1 MHSKTMNIIRTVAL
15 VLALSS
21 CSAMPD
27 LAITPISA
35 DVQAGGVRETAV
47 QEDNMVKV
55 QTGDSS
61 TIKYEAEIVDQ
72 VYNDIQEYPF
82 WLVWAFAVAMG
93 IAVPSPIAAYSA
105 WSRRRE
111 LRAQIKTLTV
121 QLNRQASLT

>member
-27 LAITPISA
+27 LSITPISA

>member
-1 MHSKTMNIIRTVAL
+1 MHSKTMNIIRTAAL

-35 DVQAGGVRETAV
+35 DVQAGGVRETANK
-47 QEDNMVKV
+47 EDNMIKV

>member
-1 MHSKTMNIIRTVAL
+1 MQSQTMNIIRTAAL

-35 DVQAGGVRETAV
+35 DVQAGGYRETAV

>member
-1 MHSKTMNIIRTVAL
+1 MIAVL
-15 VLALSS
+15 VLVLSG

-27 LAITPISA
+27 LSITPISA

-82 WLVWAFAVAMG
+82 WLVWAFALAMG
-93 IAVPSPIAAYSA
+93 IALPSPIAAYSA

-111 LRAQIKTLTV
+111 LQRTIALLTE
-121 QLNRQASLT
+121 LNRRDGLT

>member
-1 MHSKTMNIIRTVAL
+1 MQSKTMNIIRTAAL

-35 DVQAGGVRETAV
+35 DVQAGGYRETAV

-61 TIKYEAEIVDQ
+61 TTKYTAETVEQ
-72 VYNDIQEYPF
+72 VYNDVENSPM
-82 WLVWAFAVAMG
+82 WLVLAFAFAMG
-93 IAVPSPIAAYSA
+93 IAIPSPTSVFCG
-105 WSRRRE
+105 WQRRRE

>member
-1 MHSKTMNIIRTVAL
+1 MHNKTMNIIRTAAL
-15 VLALSS
+15 VIALSS

-35 DVQAGGVRETAV
+35 DVQAGGHRETAV

-82 WLVWAFAVAMG
+82 WLVWAFALAMG
-93 IAVPSPIAAYSA
+93 IALPSPIASYSA
-105 WSRRRE
+105 WSRRCE
-111 LRAQIKTLTV
+111 LKETIALLTEI
-121 QLNRQASLT
+121 NKRDSLT

>member
-21 CSAMPD
+21 CSAIPD
-27 LAITPISA
+27 LSITPISA

>member
-1 MHSKTMNIIRTVAL
+1 MHSKTMNIIRTAAL

-27 LAITPISA
+27 LSITPISA
-35 DVQAGGVRETAV
+35 DVQAGGVRETANK
-47 QEDNMVKV
+47 EDNMIKV

-111 LRAQIKTLTV
+111 LKATIKLLTEV
-121 QLNRQASLT
+121 NKRNGLT

>member
-1 MHSKTMNIIRTVAL
+1 MQSKTMNIIRTAAL

-35 DVQAGGVRETAV
+35 DVQAGGYRETAV

-61 TIKYEAEIVDQ
+61 TIKYEAEKVDQ

-82 WLVWAFAVAMG
+82 WLVWAFALAMG
-93 IAVPSPIAAYSA
+93 IALPSPIAAYSA
-105 WSRRRE
+105 WGRRRE
-111 LRAQIKTLTV
+111 LQKQINTLTV
-121 QLNRQASLT
+121 QLNRQAPLT

>member
-15 VLALSS
+15 ALVLSS
-21 CSAMPD
+21 CSTMMPD
-27 LAITPISA
+27 LSITPISA

-47 QEDNMVKV
+47 KEDNMIKV
-55 QTGDSS
+55 QTGDSA
-61 TIKYEAEIVDQ
+61 TTKYEAEIVDQ

-111 LRAQIKTLTV
+111 LKATIKLLTEI
-121 QLNRQASLT
+121 NKRDGLT

>member
-1 MHSKTMNIIRTVAL
+1 MNIIRTAAL
-15 VLALSS
+15 VIALSS

-47 QEDNMVKV
+47 KEDNMVKV

-61 TIKYEAEIVDQ
+61 TVKYEAEKVEQ

-82 WLVWAFAVAMG
+82 WLVWAFALAMG
-93 IAVPSPIAAYSA
+93 IALPSPIAAYSA

>member
-1 MHSKTMNIIRTVAL
+1 MQSKTMSIIRTAAL

-35 DVQAGGVRETAV
+35 DVQAGGYRETAV

>member
-1 MHSKTMNIIRTVAL
+1 MNIIRTVAL

-27 LAITPISA
+27 LSITPISA

>member
-1 MHSKTMNIIRTVAL
+1 MHNKTANIIRTAAL

-35 DVQAGGVRETAV
+35 DMQNGGTRETANK
-47 QEDNMVKV
+47 EDNMIKV

-61 TIKYEAEIVDQ
+61 TIKYEAQVVDQ

-82 WLVWAFAVAMG
+82 WLVWAFALAMG
-93 IAVPSPIAAYSA
+93 IALPSPIAAYSA

-111 LRAQIKTLTV
+111 LKETIALLTE
-121 QLNRQASLT
+121 LNKRDSLT

>member
-1 MHSKTMNIIRTVAL
+1 MHNKTANIIRTAAL

-27 LAITPISA
+27 LSITPISA

-61 TIKYEAEIVDQ
+61 TTKYTAEHVEQ
-72 VYNDIQEYPF
+72 VYNDVENSPM
-82 WLVWAFAVAMG
+82 WLVLSFAFAMG
-93 IAVPSPIAAYSA
+93 IALPSPIAAYSA

-121 QLNRQASLT
+121 QLNRQAPLT

>member
-1 MHSKTMNIIRTVAL
+1 MQSKTMNIIRTAAL

-27 LAITPISA
+27 LSITPISA
-35 DVQAGGVRETAV
+35 DVQAGGNRETAV

-82 WLVWAFAVAMG
+82 WLVWAFALAMG
-93 IAVPSPIAAYSA
+93 IALPSPIAAYSA
-105 WSRRRE
+105 WGRRRE
-111 LRAQIKTLTV
+111 LQKQINTLTV
-121 QLNRQASLT
+121 QLNPQRK

>member
-1 MHSKTMNIIRTVAL
+1 MHSKTMNIIRTAAL

-35 DVQAGGVRETAV
+35 DVQAGGSRETAV
-47 QEDNMVKV
+47 KEDNMVKV

>member
-1 MHSKTMNIIRTVAL
+1 MNIIRTVAL

-27 LAITPISA
+27 LSITPISA

-82 WLVWAFAVAMG
+82 WLVWAFALAMG
-93 IAVPSPIAAYSA
+93 IALPSPIAAYSA

-121 QLNRQASLT
+121 QLNRQAPLT